1 MKTLATQEFHFV
13 GKKTYRKDGIAKV
26 TGSLKFATDIYV
38 PGMLVGRILKSH
50 YAFADN
56 KRIDAETAERMGA
69 VVLTPDDVPQT
80 PYNPRLVSIFEVTYK
95 DYQVLTKHPRFMG
108 DYIAAVAAPSEEAAQ
123 RALEAIRVE
132 YEKVYK
138 PILDPFES
146 MSPDAPPIHKRILK
160 GSEWIDVENNVGC
173 TLEYS
178 EGDVEKG
185 FEEADVVIERKFRT
199 NRRYHMQ
206 LEPKTALC
214 IPGPDGSITLYTT
227 TQTIHNTRILIHQIF
242 GIPMSKINVVKLPI
256 GGSFGSSIQI
266 NPLVPITV
274 ALCLKAKK
282 PVKITL
288 TREEDIYDHVA
299 YQMHF
304 RVKAGAKKN
313 GVITAGELE
322 NIMDIGAHQIQA
334 YPLLGT
340 ALGWFASLYKWKN
353 LKYVGKAVY
362 TNKVP
367 TCAFRGYGA
376 PQVSWAIETVIDE
389 LAEKL
394 GIDPVDFRLMNY
406 VGKGDIFWGQGPT
419 VKTVIKSDGV
429 PELLERGKELIG
441 WHRRRPPSEKK
452 GRYRRGIGVGRSFHT
467 SGAGGPISGEVID
480 YTGAILKLNEDGT
493 IDYITALQ
501 DHGGGTLDAHVKL
514 IAEELGVPPHLINLV
529 WADTQTTL
537 YDVCTHASR
546 GTYVGGM
553 SAVRAA
559 RALKQKIFEY
569 AVRVLN
575 KVVNPEALKIKYDE
589 ELGQAVIYVEGN
601 PDLKITLSEL
611 ATIAWQ
617 RNWGTI
623 STSMSYRATSAPPSY
638 TVYFVEVEV
647 DTYTGKIR
655 PVKVIGG
662 ADIGTVV
669 NPEFAAGQI
678 HGGFAQGWGMRILE
692 DTPYDPRN
700 GELMNRGFIVDYKI
714 MTAQDMPSLEDF
726 QVIFA
731 HTYEPTGPFGA
742 KGLGEAALNSVAA
755 AVANA
760 VYNAIGVRF
769 YELPI
774 TPEKVIEAL
783 QKKGGE

>member
-1 MKTLATQEFHFV
+1 MTEQRYTFI

-26 TGSLKFATDIYV
+26 TGALKFASDIYV
-38 PGMLVGRILKSH
+38 PGMLVGRILKSP
-50 YAFADN
+50 YAFADI
-56 KRIDAETAERMGA
+56 KRIDTQEAERMGA
-69 VVLTPDDVPQT
+69 VVITPDDVPNKLF
-80 PYNPRLVSIFEVTYK
+80 NPRLVSIFEVTYK
-95 DYQVLTKHPRFMG
+95 DYRVLTKHPRYLG
-108 DYIAAVAAPSEEAAQ
+108 DAIAAVAAPSEEAAQ
-123 RALEAIRVE
+123 RALEAIRIEVD
-132 YEKVYK
+132 KVYK
-138 PILDPFES
+138 PILDPFEA

-160 GSEWIDVENNVGC
+160 GSEWIEVENNVGAK
-173 TLEYS
+173 LEYS
-178 EGDVEKG
+178 EGDVDKALK
-185 FEEADVVIERKFRT
+185 EADVVIERKFKT

-206 LEPKTALC
+206 LEPKTSLC
-214 IPGPDGSITLYTT
+214 VPEPDGSITIYTT
-227 TQTIHNTRILIHQIF
+227 TQTIHNVRILIHQIF
-242 GIPMSKINVVKLPI
+242 DIPMSKIRVVKLPI
-256 GGSFGSSIQI
+256 GGSFGSSIQV
-266 NPLVPITV
+266 NPVVPISV

-282 PVKITL
+282 PVKISM
-288 TREEDIYDHVA
+288 TREEDMYDHVA
-299 YQMHF
+299 YQLHLKI
-304 RVKAGAKKN
+304 RAGARKD
-313 GVITAGELE
+313 GRLVAGELE

-340 ALGWFASLYKWKN
+340 ALGWFVSLYKWRN
-353 LKYVGKAVY
+353 IRYVGKAVY

-376 PQVSWAIETVIDE
+376 PQISWAVETVIDE
-389 LAEKL
+389 MAEEL

-419 VKTVIKSDGV
+419 VRSIIRSDGV
-429 PELLERGKELIG
+429 PELLQRGRELIG
-441 WHRRRPPSEKK
+441 WERREPPEKKK

-467 SGAGGPISGEVID
+467 SGAGGPMSGEVID

-529 WADTQTTL
+529 WADTSTTL

-546 GTYVGGM
+546 GTYVGGK
-553 SAVRAA
+553 AAIRAA
-559 RALKQKIFEY
+559 KILKQKIFEY
-569 AVRVLN
+569 AVRVLD

-589 ELGQAVIYVEGN
+589 ELGQAVVYVEGM
-601 PDLKITLSEL
+601 PDMKITLSEL

-623 STSMSYRATSAPPSY
+623 STSVSYRSTTAPPSF

-647 DTYTGKIR
+647 DTYTGKVR
-655 PVKVIGG
+655 PVRVVAG
-662 ADIGTVV
+662 ADIGTVI

-678 HGGFAQGWGMRILE
+678 HGGFAQGWGMTVLE
-692 DTPYDPRN
+692 DTTYDPRT
-700 GELMNRGFIVDYKI
+700 GELANKGFIVDYKI

-726 QVIFA
+726 KVIFA

-760 VYNAIGVRF
+760 IANAIGVRF

-774 TPEKVIEAL
+774 TPERILEAL
-783 QKKGGE
+783 RKKEGGE